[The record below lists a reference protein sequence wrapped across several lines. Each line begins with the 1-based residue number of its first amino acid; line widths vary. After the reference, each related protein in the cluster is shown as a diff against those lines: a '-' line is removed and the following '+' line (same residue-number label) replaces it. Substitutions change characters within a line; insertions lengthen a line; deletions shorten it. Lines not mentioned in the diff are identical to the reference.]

1 MFGLKRVILLFY
13 LQWINGI
20 HSISVVNVKYVLLK
34 NQYDNLNNFTI
45 PPKKKK
51 KNASLLFETSI
62 KPTLIFFC

>member
-51 KNASLLFETSI
+51 KKCI
-62 KPTLIFFC
+62 IIV